1 MIISIDVGIKNLSYC
16 IFSDASKKIHIQEW
30 GVIDLSR
37 NDDIKTCCHIT
48 KKGVCGKTANHTIGG
63 LTHYC
68 GTHIKKC
75 SIKAAPEE
83 YYKAIKQKKI
93 SKLTSDF
100 LCKTYNH
107 SNKDT
112 ILDHIFDTSSTKIV
126 KSISASGMDLV
137 DIGRSISVK
146 LHDVIHTLDINKVL
160 IENQIGPIAI
170 RMKSIQGMLTQ
181 FFIEHHIYDIAFVSS
196 SNKLRHYDVPKKTY
210 KERKYSGI
218 EVTRTILNDNI
229 HLNEWV
235 SHFNDHKKKDDLADS
250 FLQGLWFINN

>member
-1 MIISIDVGIKNLSYC
+1 
-16 IFSDASKKIHIQEW
+16 
-30 GVIDLSR
+30 
-37 NDDIKTCCHIT
+37 
-48 KKGVCGKTANHTIGG
+48 
-63 LTHYC
+63 
-68 GTHIKKC
+68 
-75 SIKAAPEE
+75 
-83 YYKAIKQKKI
+83 
-93 SKLTSDF
+93 
-100 LCKTYNH
+100 LCKSYNH

-112 ILDHIFDTSSTKIV
+112 ILEHIFTNSSTKIV

-181 FFIEHHIYDIAFVSS
+181 FFIERLIYDISFVSS

-229 HLNEWV
+229 HLNEWI